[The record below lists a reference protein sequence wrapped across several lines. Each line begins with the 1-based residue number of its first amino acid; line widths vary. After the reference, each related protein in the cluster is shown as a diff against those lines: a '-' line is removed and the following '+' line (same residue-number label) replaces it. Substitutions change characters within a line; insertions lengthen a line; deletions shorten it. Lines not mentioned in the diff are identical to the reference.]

1 MKRKGYI
8 LNGDIKLKMN
18 LYLQSPKIRA
28 NIQHKE
34 SIFILYF

>member
-18 LYLQSPKIRA
+18 LYLQFPSFRA
-28 NIQHKE
+28 NIQYKE
-34 SIFILYF
+34 SIFI